1 MGVGRGRGPG
11 TVGPV
16 SGPLSHVR
24 WRDRPDDLHRPV
36 LVAAWEGWNDA
47 GDAASTA
54 ARFVAE
60 AWGAD
65 PVADIDPEE
74 YFDFTST
81 RPKVRFNDSGT
92 REVLWPETTI
102 SVVRV
107 RPGLDLLVLQGDEPQ
122 LRWRTYCDQVIGLAR
137 QLDVRLVVTLG
148 ALLAEVPHTRPTP
161 VFGNAYD
168 PAVERAL
175 SLQPSTYEG
184 PTGIVGVLH
193 ALCTQAGVASAS
205 LWAAV
210 PTYVPGAPSPKA
222 ALALVEHLC
231 TLLEAEVAVTALEV
245 ASASYERQVTSLV
258 EDDEDTADYVAKLEE
273 RHDRGDTQ
281 TDGGV
286 SLIAEVERFLRD
298 NS

>member
-1 MGVGRGRGPG
+1 VGEV
-11 TVGPV
+11 T
-16 SGPLSHVR
+16 GPLPHVR
-24 WRDRPDDLHRPV
+24 WHDRPEDLDRPV

-47 GDAASTA
+47 GDAASSA
-54 ARFVAE
+54 ASFVAE
-60 AWGAD
+60 AWGAAT
-65 PVADIDPEE
+65 VADIDPED

-81 RPKVRFNDSGT
+81 RPRVRFADDGR
-92 REVLWPETTI
+92 REVVWPETKV
-102 SVVRV
+102 SAARV
-107 RPGLDLLVLQGDEPQ
+107 KPGLDVLVLQGDEPQ
-122 LRWRTYCDQVIGLAR
+122 LRWRTYCDQVVGLAR
-137 QLDVRLVVTLG
+137 SLDVRLVVTLG

-168 PAVERAL
+168 PEVERAL
-175 SLQPSTYEG
+175 SMQPSTYEG

-193 ALCTQAGVASAS
+193 TRCAEAGLPSAS

-222 ALALVEHLC
+222 ALALVERLC

-258 EDDEDTADYVAKLEE
+258 EDDEDTAEYVAKLEE
-273 RHDRGDTQ
+273 RHDRGDAQ
-281 TDGGV
+281 SDGGV